1 MLEREID
8 KKCHEE
14 AQLRGGRLI
23 RLRPPPA
30 GIFDRLLLMPGG
42 HFCFVEMKTATGQLN
57 AMQREFKQDLI
68 RMRIPWR
75 VVRSVNEF
83 IALLNQLE
91 REHLETTA

>member
-1 MLEREID
+1 MNPESKID
-8 KKCHEE
+8 VKCHEE
-14 AQLRGGRLI
+14 TVLRGGRLI

-75 VVRSVNEF
+75 VIRSVEEF
-83 IALLNQLE
+83 NLLLDQLE
-91 REHLETTA
+91 REHLEMS